1 MVLLASAVCTKT
13 GKTIVSRQFVEMTKA
28 RIEGLLAAFPKLMST
43 EKRHI
48 QHTFVETDSVRY
60 VYQPLDKLYM
70 LLITTKTS
78 NILEDLETLRLFSKV
93 VLDCCKMVDESE
105 VSKKSFDLIFAF
117 DEIVALGYRE
127 SVNLAQVR
135 TFVEMDSHEEKMYQ
149 AVRQSQE
156 RDAKVKMREKA
167 KELQRQRI
175 DAVKKG
181 VRLPTSSSSPYMSM
195 APVAESIYDIKVSK
209 PEPLKY
215 SSSNKA
221 LKLGAKSKDVDLFV
235 DQLKSEGEKVVPLN
249 KKPTIVTSPASIQN
263 DVHIKKEERLIAV
276 IGRDGGVRNFELH
289 GLISLKIANEKY
301 QKIVL
306 QFNDESGNIPLQTH
320 PNVDKE
326 LFKNNRLIG
335 LKNPSKPFPLESEV
349 GLLKWTLQSQE
360 ESAIPLS
367 INCWPSENGYGGCD
381 VNIEYNLEHVDLEL
395 NNVTVTIPLPFGNA
409 PVIQECNGV
418 YSYEPKKNILIWS
431 IAVVDSSNST
441 GSIEFE
447 SPKSTASDFFPI
459 KVDFISKSAYN
470 KIKPVEIKMV
480 DDNTP
485 IKFSSETSLFTGN
498 YEII

>member
-1 MVLLASAVCTKT
+1 
-13 GKTIVSRQFVEMTKA
+13 
-28 RIEGLLAAFPKLMST
+28 
-43 EKRHI
+43 
-48 QHTFVETDSVRY
+48 
-60 VYQPLDKLYM
+60 
-70 LLITTKTS
+70 
-78 NILEDLETLRLFSKV
+78 
-93 VLDCCKMVDESE
+93 MVDESE
-105 VSKKSFDLIFAF
+105 VSRKSFDLIFAF

-181 VRLPTSSSSPYMSM
+181 IRMPQSSSSYMSM
-195 APVAESIYDIKVSK
+195 TPVADSIYEIKVSK
-209 PEPLKY
+209 PETPKY
-215 SSSNKA
+215 TTSNKA

-235 DQLKSEGEKVVPLN
+235 DQLKSEGEKVLPIN
-249 KKPTIVTSPASIQN
+249 KKATTTSTLSTVPQS
-263 DVHIKKEERLIAV
+263 DVHIKKEERLIAIV
-276 IGRDGGVRNFELH
+276 GRDGGVRNFELH
-289 GLISLKIANEKY
+289 GLISLRISNENY

-306 QFNDESGNIPLQTH
+306 QFNTESGNIPLQTH
-320 PNVDKE
+320 PNIDKE
-326 LFKNNRLIG
+326 LFKTNRLIG
-335 LKNPSKPFPLESEV
+335 LKNPTKPFPIDSEV

-395 NNVTVTIPLPFGNA
+395 NNVTVTVPLPMGNA
-409 PVIQECNGV
+409 PVIQECSGV
-418 YSYEPKKNILIWS
+418 YSYEPKKNVLIWS
-431 IAVVDSSNST
+431 VAVVDSSNPT

-447 SPKSTASDFFPI
+447 APKSIASDFFPI
-459 KVDFISKSAYN
+459 KVDFMSKSAYN
-470 KIKPVEIKMV
+470 KIKPLEIRLV

-485 IKFSSETSLFTGN
+485 VKYSSETSLFTGN
-498 YEII
+498 YEIV